1 MNTNCMKLI
10 LNNFRSIKKETM
22 DIAPLTIMYG
32 NNGSGKSS
40 FMYAL
45 MTLKNIFLNPNQ
57 SPDGFFN
64 YQFIS
69 IGGYDQVVHSHNAK
83 NPISIEIKLDE
94 PLGYTFGVKLLS
106 KNEGQFSFVDEKRKI
121 NISLKVTFPYPLNQ
135 SSNFFI
141 ETSKEPRQKIEFYW
155 NGLTFNIKGNVSPEV
170 QQEVT
175 ELQTILNGFIDIV
188 KKIQIVPVK
197 RGFFKPTYSPVGI
210 SSFMLSEDE
219 IATRLAQNKYLEY
232 EVSSYLEKVFDKEL
246 RVRPQIGTS
255 IFSIDA
261 LERPGNNSSE
271 LVNEGFGLNQL
282 VYLLAKVLDDESE
295 IILIEEPEIHLH
307 PKACNKLA
315 KALAEIAIEKNKKIL
330 ISTHSEIM
338 VSSALNLIPNSKIKP
353 DQLKLY
359 WVKREHGNTTLE
371 YQEANEKGQIVGGLK
386 NFLEAELEVLTEF
399 TTHRT

>member
-1 MNTNCMKLI
+1 MRLI
-10 LNNFRSIKKETM
+10 LNNFRSIKKETLEL
-22 DIAPLTIMYG
+22 APLTIMYG

-45 MTLKNIFLNPNQ
+45 MTLKNIVLNPNQ

-69 IGGYDQVVHSHNAK
+69 IGGYDQVVTSHNAK
-83 NPISIEIKLDE
+83 NQIGIELELDE
-94 PLGYTFGVKLLS
+94 PPGCSFRVQLIS
-106 KNEGQFSFVDEKRKI
+106 KNEGQIMYVDEKRKI

-135 SSNFFI
+135 STNFFV
-141 ETSKEPRQKIEFYW
+141 ETSKEPKQKIEFYW
-155 NGLTFNIKGNVSPEV
+155 NGLTFNIKGNVAPQM

-175 ELQTILNGFIDIV
+175 ELQSSLNGFLEIIR
-188 KKIQIVPVK
+188 KIQIVPVK
-197 RGFFKPTYSPVGI
+197 RGFFKPSYSPVGM

-219 IATRLAQNKYLEY
+219 MATRLAQNKYLEY
-232 EVSSYLEKVFDKEL
+232 DVSRYLEKVLDKEL
-246 RVRPQIGTS
+246 RVRAQIGTA

-261 LERPGNNSSE
+261 LERSGNNSSE

-282 VYLLAKVLDDESE
+282 VYLLTKVLDTESE

-307 PKACNKLA
+307 PRACAKLIE
-315 KALAEIAIEKNKKIL
+315 ALAEIAIEKNKKIL

-338 VSSALNLIPNSKIKP
+338 VSSALNLIPASRIKP

-359 WVKREHGNTTLE
+359 WVKRDRSNTRLE
-371 YQEANEKGQIVGGLK
+371 LQEANEKGQLVGGLE
-386 NFLEAELEVLTEF
+386 NFLETELEVLREF
-399 TTHRT
+399 TTPRV